1 MQSVI
6 GRFCEKRYD
15 MKKKH
20 NPLCVLCFVV
30 LGILAVPAA
39 FFALLMF
46 GTYTLMDK
54 AITKAERQKG

>member
-1 MQSVI
+1 
-6 GRFCEKRYD
+6 